1 MQEVETAS
9 GQTIASRADQA
20 RMAFVLRLRAR
31 GVSDLNVLR
40 ALEMVPRELFVPH
53 RHADLAWRD
62 LALPIACGQTMPEP
76 YLVARMMEGLQ
87 VERSMRVYE
96 IGTGSGYA
104 TAILATLA
112 GEVVSCERYRML
124 ALQATM
130 RLEQMRV
137 DNVRI
142 DWRDGLV
149 PASEHGVFDRILI
162 HGSVGE
168 ISRALLSALAPSGLI
183 VCAQSDAEGRVHL
196 VRISRP
202 RTGDALTVTPLTVCR
217 LGPLTAG
224 KSDEL

>member
-1 MQEVETAS
+1 MHEVETAS
-9 GQTIASRADQA
+9 GHTTASWADQA

-76 YLVARMMEGLQ
+76 YLVARMMEGLK

-112 GEVVSCERYRML
+112 GEVVSSERYRML

-137 DNVRI
+137 DNVRV

-149 PASEHGVFDRILI
+149 PASEQGVFDRILI
-162 HGSVGE
+162 HGSVRE
-168 ISRALLSALAPSGLI
+168 ISRGLLSALAPAGLI
-183 VCAQSDAEGRVHL
+183 VCAQTDAEGHAQL
-196 VRISRP
+196 VRISRS
-202 RTGDALTVTPLTVCR
+202 TAGGALSVTPLMPCR
-217 LGPLTAG
+217 LGPLTPG
-224 KSDEL
+224 QSIEL

>member
-1 MQEVETAS
+1 MQEVETQS
-9 GQTIASRADQA
+9 DRTTASRADQA

-87 VERSMRVYE
+87 VERNMRVYE

-104 TAILATLA
+104 TAILAMLA

-137 DNVRI
+137 DNVRV

-149 PASEHGVFDRILI
+149 PASELGVFDRILI
-162 HGSVGE
+162 HGSLGE
-168 ISRALLSALAPSGLI
+168 ISRGLLSALAPAGLI
-183 VCAQSDAEGRVHL
+183 VCAQNDTDGRAQL
-196 VRISRP
+196 VRIARA
-202 RTGDALTVTPLTVCR
+202 RAGDGLAVTSLTPCR

-224 KSDEL
+224 KSAEL

>member
-1 MQEVETAS
+1 
-9 GQTIASRADQA
+9 
-20 RMAFVLRLRAR
+20 MAFVLRLRAR
-31 GVSDLNVLR
+31 GISDLNVLR
-40 ALEMVPRELFVPH
+40 ALELVPRELFVPH

-76 YLVARMMEGLQ
+76 YLVARMMEGLK
-87 VERSMRVYE
+87 VERGMRVYE

-112 GEVVSCERYRML
+112 GEVVSSERYRML

-149 PASEHGVFDRILI
+149 PASEQGVFDRILI

-168 ISRALLSALAPSGLI
+168 ISRGLLSMLAPAGLI
-183 VCAQSDAEGRVHL
+183 VCAQSDAEGHTQL
-196 VRISRP
+196 VRISRS
-202 RTGDALTVTPLTVCR
+202 TVGAALSVIPLAPCR
-217 LGPLTAG
+217 LGPLTPG
-224 KSDEL
+224 QSIEL

>member
-1 MQEVETAS
+1 MPELDTSPARPS
-9 GQTIASRADQA
+9 ASRADQA

-104 TAILATLA
+104 TAILSTLA

-130 RLEQMRV
+130 RLEQMRM

-142 DWRDGLV
+142 DWRDGLA

-162 HGSVGE
+162 HGSLSE
-168 ISRALLSALAPSGLI
+168 ISPALLSVLAPSGRI
-183 VCAQSDAEGRVHL
+183 VCAQSDADGRAHL
-196 VRISRP
+196 VSISRP
-202 RTGDALTVTPLTVCR
+202 GAGDALMVTPLTACR

-224 KSDEL
+224 KSVEL